1 MASSHSTSCCESVPF
16 RSSKCIT
23 WIRIRRGLS
32 DGSRAWSGLTMG
44 LGMECLAGLWDVKC
58 ICMCIC
64 IIYIYAYTDVQCILI
79 CIYIYIIPAELS
91 LCKTSAFLAFGHV
104 LLSPSRVRHHV
115 YRSIMGEKVRVDGGW
130 EDGDTGTG
138 GSGVRNLYV
147 LGLDIRT
154 ALSLMMCLK
163 VMPVMHVTNEAAE
176 M

>member
-1 MASSHSTSCCESVPF
+1 MYFDMH
-16 RSSKCIT
+16 
-23 WIRIRRGLS
+23 
-32 DGSRAWSGLTMG
+32 
-44 LGMECLAGLWDVKC
+44 
-58 ICMCIC
+58 
-64 IIYIYAYTDVQCILI
+64 
-79 CIYIYIIPAELS
+79 IYIYIIPAELS